1 MGQRAGYKYC
11 APNGALALH
20 SEGTIRTTLETLHTM
35 NKKHFLAAALLGS
48 LLCAAVPAQ
57 SRRSM
62 APADILRIPTVGDA
76 QISPSGDWIVY
87 TVTTVDADQNAS
99 TLWLVRASERL
110 GVIPLPGRPPEVR
123 RTPDVFRNPARP
135 LLPSGWNASTPRWS
149 PDGKTIAFISTHE
162 GQHGIWISGP
172 ERSIPRFVAPVR
184 ETNFFITY
192 AGESFAWSPDS
203 KMIAYVSAGEEPE
216 QYSVNLSSV
225 NDDPRVIDRIQYKSR
240 TSFSDRLRTHVWVA
254 DVDAPQ
260 PRQLTMGLFYDHA
273 LSFSPS
279 GDEIAFLSN
288 HETDPDANNDSDIFA
303 VDLHGQVRQITNT
316 RGCEYEP
323 AWSPDGKWIAY
334 TATKRDLTTIDSVA
348 EDTHVWVI
356 ESGGGA
362 GRELSADFDRRA
374 RSPRWSPDSKT
385 VFFLAGSRGLTRI
398 HSIGLSCHGDCLG
411 TFPFNQSPLVKDERG
426 NYVSFGAP
434 DLFQL
439 SSYSLN
445 STGQPFFAFS
455 LSEPL
460 HPAEVWTGVF
470 GRNETVRRVTG
481 HTDAVNSFSL
491 SDVENVEFKSFDGA
505 PIQGWLM
512 KPIGWREDRKYPM
525 ILSIHGGPH
534 GMSGYAFNST
544 FQVYAARGYAVLYL
558 NPRGSSGYGQ
568 KFSDGTLNEWGGGD
582 YRDLMAGVDEALKR
596 YSWIDSNRLGVT
608 GGSYGGFMTNWII
621 TQTSRFR
628 AAVSAASVSNLIS
641 FYSTSLYQDL
651 IHAEFGGFPWDNY
664 DLLWQWSPLR
674 YAKQAQTPTLFIHG
688 EQDNDVHI
696 TQAEEMYMALRRRGV
711 ETVLVRYPR
720 EGHGLREPKHRV
732 DSLERTL
739 AWFDRFLK

>member
-1 MGQRAGYKYC
+1 
-11 APNGALALH
+11 
-20 SEGTIRTTLETLHTM
+20 M

-87 TVTTVDADQNAS
+87 TVSTVDAEQNAS

-123 RTPDVFRNPARP
+123 RTPEVFRNPARP

-172 ERSIPRFVAPVR
+172 ERSIPRLIAPVR

-216 QYSVNLSSV
+216 QYSVNPSSV
-225 NDDPRVIDRIQYKSR
+225 NDDPRVVDRIQYKSR

-254 DVDAPQ
+254 DTDAPQ

-348 EDTHVWVI
+348 EDTHVWV
-356 ESGGGA
+356 
-362 GRELSADFDRRA
+362 R
-374 RSPRWSPDSKT
+374 
-385 VFFLAGSRGLTRI
+385 
-398 HSIGLSCHGDCLG
+398 
-411 TFPFNQSPLVKDERG
+411 
-426 NYVSFGAP
+426 
-434 DLFQL
+434 
-439 SSYSLN
+439 
-445 STGQPFFAFS
+445 
-455 LSEPL
+455 
-460 HPAEVWTGVF
+460 
-470 GRNETVRRVTG
+470 
-481 HTDAVNSFSL
+481 
-491 SDVENVEFKSFDGA
+491 
-505 PIQGWLM
+505 
-512 KPIGWREDRKYPM
+512 
-525 ILSIHGGPH
+525 
-534 GMSGYAFNST
+534 
-544 FQVYAARGYAVLYL
+544 
-558 NPRGSSGYGQ
+558 
-568 KFSDGTLNEWGGGD
+568 
-582 YRDLMAGVDEALKR
+582 
-596 YSWIDSNRLGVT
+596 
-608 GGSYGGFMTNWII
+608 
-621 TQTSRFR
+621 
-628 AAVSAASVSNLIS
+628 
-641 FYSTSLYQDL
+641 
-651 IHAEFGGFPWDNY
+651 
-664 DLLWQWSPLR
+664 
-674 YAKQAQTPTLFIHG
+674 
-688 EQDNDVHI
+688 
-696 TQAEEMYMALRRRGV
+696 
-711 ETVLVRYPR
+711 
-720 EGHGLREPKHRV
+720 
-732 DSLERTL
+732 
-739 AWFDRFLK
+739 